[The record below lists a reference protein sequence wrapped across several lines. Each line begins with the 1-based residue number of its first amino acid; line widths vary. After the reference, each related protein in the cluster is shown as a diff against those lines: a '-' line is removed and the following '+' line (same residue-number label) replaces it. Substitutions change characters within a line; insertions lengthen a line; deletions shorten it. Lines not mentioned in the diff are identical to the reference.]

1 MLWVGAGP
9 EWAEETKNPY
19 RSFLNRVQLH
29 RTDRQRDTI
38 RHRTQNRKQTD
49 TWITTASDRNIRND
63 QEDRD
68 GKCRPKGTGTKPN
81 K

>member
-1 MLWVGAGP
+1 MGSASDLSGAGP
-9 EWAEETKNPY
+9 EWAEETKNSY

-38 RHRTQNRKQTD
+38 RHRAQSRKQIHGQQHPETGIHPMIKR
-49 TWITTASDRNIRND
+49 TESEKAS
-63 QEDRD
+63 
-68 GKCRPKGTGTKPN
+68 PN